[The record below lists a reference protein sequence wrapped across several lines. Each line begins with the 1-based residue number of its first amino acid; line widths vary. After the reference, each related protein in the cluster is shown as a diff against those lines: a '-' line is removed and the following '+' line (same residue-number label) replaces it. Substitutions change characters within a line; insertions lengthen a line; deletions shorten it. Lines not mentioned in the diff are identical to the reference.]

1 MRLFTFSISLL
12 VSKGNSVFVDG
23 DFIPYRDQW
32 AYLSSVKKIN
42 ETAVDSLIETLCAK
56 SELGELYKEDQ
67 PDKPWEIRLP
77 KTDSELFPQS
87 LEVVLANTL
96 YIPKRGVSQ
105 SGLNRL
111 KRLACFKD
119 PDFYKA
125 QAMTIYKYS
134 ISEAKRSGEIDEYLQ
149 SKPRS
154 SAPTAS
160 TE

>member
-1 MRLFTFSISLL
+1 MKLPLTALSKSSAQSRNWGSFT
-12 VSKGNSVFVDG
+12 
-23 DFIPYRDQW
+23 R
-32 AYLSSVKKIN
+32 
-42 ETAVDSLIETLCAK
+42 
-56 SELGELYKEDQ
+56 
-67 PDKPWEIRLP
+67 EIRLP
-77 KTDSELFPQS
+77 ETDSELFPQS
-87 LEVVLANTL
+87 LEVVLANML
-96 YIPKRGVSQ
+96 YIPKRDISQ

-125 QAMTIYKYS
+125 RAMTIYKYS